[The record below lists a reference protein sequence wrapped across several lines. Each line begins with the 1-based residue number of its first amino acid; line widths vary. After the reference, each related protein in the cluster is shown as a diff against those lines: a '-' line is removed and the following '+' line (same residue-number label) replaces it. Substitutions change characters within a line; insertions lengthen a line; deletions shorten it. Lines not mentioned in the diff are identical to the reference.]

1 VAASTGIITTVAG
14 NGDGGYSGDGGLAT
28 AAEINPTGI
37 AFDTSNNLYF
47 SSLRVVRKIDAGTG
61 IISTVVGNGYYGFR
75 GDGGSPTIAELSG
88 TAGIGFD
95 SSGNLYIADG
105 GNYRIREVSVPGQA
119 ATPVFSLAAGAY
131 VGPRQVSITDSVQG
145 ATIYYTTDGT
155 TPTTGSTVYSGAI
168 TVSATETLQ
177 AIAAATGYTQSA
189 VATAAYTINL
199 PATPSITWAA
209 PAVITYG
216 TALSSVQLNATS
228 SVPGTF
234 VYSPASG
241 TVLGAGQQTLTVTFT
256 PTDST
261 DYATATA
268 TVTLTVNKATPSITW
283 AAPAAI
289 PYGTAL
295 SATQLDATASVA
307 GTFVYNPAAGAIEPV
322 GSDTLSV
329 NFTPTDS
336 TDYLPATATVT
347 LAVTNPV
354 PVMGSLA
361 PALTS
366 AGGAAFTLT
375 VTGSGFAPT
384 STVFWGTTALAT
396 QYGSAT
402 QLTAQVTAA
411 EIASSGVTV
420 ITVQTPAPGGG
431 TSNPLQ
437 FEVDSSGSGSTA
449 PFFTT
454 LTATVAPGSTAS
466 YPATLPSSVTSATV
480 TCLNLPAGA
489 TCSYSP
495 TTNTLTIAT
504 STTTPAGTYPIT
516 VVFTETVTGAATA
529 GILLPFL
536 LLPLVFLRKKLAV
549 RGIWIAAV
557 VVVLTIAV
565 SVSIGCGGGGGGSSS
580 TQTQTH
586 QAISSGSVTIT
597 IQ

>member
-1 VAASTGIITTVAG
+1 
-14 NGDGGYSGDGGLAT
+14 
-28 AAEINPTGI
+28 
-37 AFDTSNNLYF
+37 
-47 SSLRVVRKIDAGTG
+47 
-61 IISTVVGNGYYGFR
+61 
-75 GDGGSPTIAELSG
+75 
-88 TAGIGFD
+88 
-95 SSGNLYIADG
+95 
-105 GNYRIREVSVPGQA
+105 
-119 ATPVFSLAAGAY
+119 
-131 VGPRQVSITDSVQG
+131 
-145 ATIYYTTDGT
+145 
-155 TPTTGSTVYSGAI
+155 
-168 TVSATETLQ
+168 
-177 AIAAATGYTQSA
+177 

-199 PATPSITWAA
+199 PATPSINWAA